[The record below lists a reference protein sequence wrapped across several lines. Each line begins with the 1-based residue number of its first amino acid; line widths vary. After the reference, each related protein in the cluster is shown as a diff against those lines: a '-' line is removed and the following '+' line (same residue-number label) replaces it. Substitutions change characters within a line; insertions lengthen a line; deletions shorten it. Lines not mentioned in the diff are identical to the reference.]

1 MQALYM
7 NDSYVKE
14 FSAVAVSVDN
24 RYVVLD
30 KTAFYP
36 NSGGQPHDSGKLI
49 SGGEEYNVVYV
60 AKINGTISHE
70 VDKQGLKAGDSV
82 SGIIDWNRRYTL
94 MRMHTAAHLLSAVF
108 HKEAGA
114 LITGNQL
121 NVDQSRIDFSLE
133 NFDRSRIEEYVKTAN
148 GIIKKELPVAV
159 RFIRKENMTDD
170 LVKLAGAL
178 PPDAD
183 EIRLVDIVGV
193 DTQADG
199 GTHVKNTAE
208 VGEIEIVKMENKG
221 KSNRRIYFTVK

>member
-7 NDSYVKE
+7 NDSYLKE
-14 FSAVAVSVDN
+14 FSATVVNVDN
-24 RYVVLD
+24 KYVVLD
-30 KTAFYP
+30 NTAFYP
-36 NSGGQPHDSGKLI
+36 NSGGQLHDTGRIVSGD
-49 SGGEEYNVVYV
+49 EEYSVVYV
-60 AKINGTISHE
+60 AKIGDKISHE
-70 VDKQGLKAGDSV
+70 VDKAGLNAGDAV
-82 SGIIDWNRRYTL
+82 RGIIDWNRRYTL

-121 NVDQSRIDFSLE
+121 GIDQSRIDFSLE
-133 NFDRSRIEEYVKTAN
+133 NFDRSRIVEYIKTAN
-148 GIIKKELPVAV
+148 DMLKKELPVAV
-159 RFIRKENMTDD
+159 RFIRKENMTDEM
-170 LVKLAGAL
+170 VKLAGAL

-193 DTQADG
+193 DMQADG

-208 VGEIEIVKMENKG
+208 VGIIEIVKMENKG